1 MREFFIKRGNG
12 GYTLIE
18 TMIAVS
24 LFLVIMMFGMGSLL
38 GSSILHKKAQNM
50 RAIMDN
56 LSFIM
61 EDISRNLRTGYIYHC
76 IDDGNL
82 TNINPRDC
90 AASLGAGIS
99 FKSSYGN
106 QMVYAVFPDGT
117 LQKSTNGGIAGSFII
132 LTPPEIKIDPS
143 SGFIV
148 KGALPPPGDTN
159 QPLVIIRLSGTITSE
174 NNVVTPFSLETS
186 VSQRLPD
193 INI

>member
-1 MREFFIKRGNG
+1 MRKFFSKKEDN

-18 TMIAVS
+18 TMIAIS

-61 EDISRNLRTGYIYHC
+61 EDISRNLRTGYDYHC

-82 TNINPRDC
+82 TSINPHDC
-90 AASLGAGIS
+90 ASALGAGIS

-106 QMVYAVFPDGT
+106 QTVYAVFPDGT
-117 LQKSTNGGIAGSFII
+117 LQKSTDGGAIGSFII

-148 KGALPPPGDTN
+148 RGALPQPGDTN
-159 QPLVIIRLSGTITSE
+159 QPFVVIRLYGTIISE
-174 NNVVTPFSLETS
+174 NNIVTPFSLETS
-186 VSQRLPD
+186 VSQRLSD